1 MQTTN
6 SRDSE
11 HFVVVGGT
19 TGAGRA
25 LVRRLLGAGQKV
37 TVVGR
42 HQPPEAEKWKE
53 LNVELLDLSDES
65 AVKEAIE
72 RAAARFGAPHHL
84 VFYQRYRGAGDQWKG
99 EWETTLTGTKAVITA
114 CANLFEAGRNQAIVA
129 VGSGASRFVLEEQP
143 VSYHVAK
150 AALLQMIR
158 YYAVTLGP
166 KGVRANVISPDTVIK
181 EESRKVYEST
191 EDLASLYKEI
201 TPLGRLGTSED
212 VAAAAAF
219 LCSNEACFITGQD
232 LVIDGGISLVGQVAL
247 ARKVAGLRD
256 MKLNR

>member
-1 MQTTN
+1 MQQIN
-6 SRDSE
+6 SADSE

-19 TGAGRA
+19 TGSGRA
-25 LVRRLLGAGQKV
+25 LVRRLLGAGQRV

-53 LNVELLDLSDES
+53 LNVELLDLSEDL
-65 AVKEAIE
+65 AVKRAVE
-72 RAAARFGAPHHL
+72 RVADRMGAPNHL
-84 VFYQRYRGAGDQWKG
+84 VFYQRYRGTDDQWKG
-99 EWETTLTGTKAVITA
+99 ELETTLTGTKAVIAA
-114 CANLFEAGRNQAIVA
+114 CAGMFELGRNQAIVA

-158 YYAVTLGP
+158 YYAVTLGS
-166 KGVRANVISPDTVIK
+166 KGVRANVVSPDTVIK
-181 EESRKVYEST
+181 EESQQVYENN
-191 EDLASLYKEI
+191 EALASLYKCI

-212 VAAAAAF
+212 VAAAVAF

-232 LVIDGGISLVGQVAL
+232 LVIDGGVSLVGQVAL
-247 ARKVAGLRD
+247 ARKLAGMRD
-256 MKLNR
+256 VKLNR